1 MRRAN
6 VQLAAD
12 RRSEILA
19 AAQTCF
25 ARSGFHQTSMQE
37 ICAEAGMSPGNL
49 YRYFRSKEEIIA
61 GIAERDRAETAQN
74 FAAVSAENFFDGLAA
89 LAQQHLVERSLEE
102 VALCAEIM
110 AESRRNP
117 AVARIYQDIE
127 ADVRARFIE
136 LLQERGRAR
145 RDPPRHRPERHRD
158 GAVRARRRPVV
169 AARRR
174 AVVQRRSRDA
184 DRAAHG
190 RTVARAGCQRQQ
202 DRGTVMKGARIAAV
216 GLVVGAAAW
225 IASGH
230 LFPHET
236 AESRAAVQPEAKQ
249 QQKLFRVSVIDSR
262 VEPRTRNLV
271 LSGRTEA
278 DKKMMLM
285 ARADGTI
292 AELKVRR
299 GSVVKQGDVIAILS
313 DEAREARVLQAR
325 AMLMQRKTELAAKM
339 KLVEQG
345 SMPKLEAVNLE
356 TQFKAAEAGLPPR
369 RPRRT
374 AASFGRPGRASSTT
388 SRSKSDKPCCR

>member
-1 MRRAN
+1 MHA
-6 VQLAAD
+6 LPLSD
-12 RRSEILA
+12 LWS
-19 AAQTCF
+19 
-25 ARSGFHQTSMQE
+25 ARS
-37 ICAEAGMSPGNL
+37 
-49 YRYFRSKEEIIA
+49 
-61 GIAERDRAETAQN
+61 
-74 FAAVSAENFFDGLAA
+74 
-89 LAQQHLVERSLEE
+89 
-102 VALCAEIM
+102 
-110 AESRRNP
+110 
-117 AVARIYQDIE
+117 
-127 ADVRARFIE
+127 
-136 LLQERGRAR
+136 
-145 RDPPRHRPERHRD
+145 
-158 GAVRARRRPVV
+158 
-169 AARRR
+169 
-174 AVVQRRSRDA
+174 
-184 DRAAHG
+184 
-190 RTVARAGCQRQQ
+190 
-202 DRGTVMKGARIAAV
+202 
-216 GLVVGAAAW
+216 AW

-356 TQFKAAEAGLPPR
+356 TQFKAAEAGLAAAEAEKDRSVVRAPWPGIVNDVPVEVGQAVLQMMGKEIAQIVSIDPILAVVEVAERNLAGVHVGDAAEIRLVTGKKASGKVRFISKTASASHANLSGRCGSPERGRLDPGRHHR
-369 RPRRT
+369 RGRDPAHARAGNARAALGADLLVGGRSRRAHCRQPT
-374 AASFGRPGRASSTT
+374 TRLRSCRCRWSRTSRNSCGSAASRTPRA
-388 SRSKSDKPCCR
+388 